1 MSVYYPN
8 IINPNTPN
16 AGGGTVPFTNPM
28 TGALDMGGYEV
39 VNSTEGITS
48 PNSLAT
54 VGQVNQLIASN
65 TSSIFCPTATTDLNM
80 NFHKVFNS
88 RSLGLM
94 ATSPTSPSLVLS
106 NQGTWDSLLLAIS
119 GINGIGM
126 SYVYDTVYNK
136 PPTATSQ
143 TLAQIC
149 DASQDPTTHIV
160 SAGSNVIGDIL
171 ELDLKQGLSGLA
183 IGIDPTHGYLRY
195 TTTGWADKFGILY
208 DTQYN
213 KPPSSGGGGWPP
225 TVTAPLDMA
234 GQYILQTDYLELQNQ
249 DTFTNGTA
257 GTDLNIQARM
267 INNKPVMTIQKGT
280 TGQGIIYDTL
290 YNPLPAP
297 SGAGISGLAVDPD
310 SKLLCYQG
318 QPLMI
323 NQYTTPNTISLSATT
338 SLYFNFSSIS
348 LPIAT
353 TTVNGN
359 FNDLFNPTL
368 TYQLN
373 FSFSSAEPVAS
384 FTNSLSTIL
393 TVIILDA
400 NGNNILAGAEPVVP
414 VFHFDKRDGL
424 FSYVNNNFVFQAT
437 LTPSS
442 VPLYTDYYN
451 MFTQGLNTTAPGPY
465 TINLCISSM
474 VSIQP
479 TPTYF
484 VATSLNTA
492 SFEVW
497 DIDMSNPFPVVSN
510 YDLTNGITT
519 IRTSQHGLLIKS
531 YRDRGTSLYT
541 DSLQLIPTYSTTP
554 KTWHGVITGT
564 VAAPD
569 PSVHF
574 IINVN
579 KVPTTP
585 FAYTCILFVYISNTN
600 CVTDNNTGIANP
612 ITYTVSAQSS
622 NVVSWVGTNIYPPVI
637 TMDPTG
643 FLVNVQHEIPLGS
656 PAFNYT
662 LTYDFIS
669 L

>member
-1 MSVYYPN
+1 MSNNRYAN
-8 IINPNTPN
+8 MINPNLPTDSPSS
-16 AGGGTVPFTNPM
+16 TVTNPM
-28 TGALDMGGYEV
+28 TTNLSMGGNKIV
-39 VNSTEGITS
+39 SVHPAVANDSVPT
-48 PNSLAT
+48 L
-54 VGQVNQLIASN
+54 GQVQSLINNN
-65 TSSIFCPTATTDLNM
+65 TFCPTATSDLNM
-80 NFHKVFNS
+80 NYYNVSNS

-94 ATSPTSPSLVLS
+94 ATTPSNPPLVLT
-106 NQGTWDSLLLAIS
+106 NQGTGENLLLGMSAP
-119 GINGIGM
+119 NGTGM
-126 SYVYDTVYNK
+126 SYIYDTVYNK
-136 PPTATSQ
+136 PPSVASQ
-143 TLAQIC
+143 TIAQIC
-149 DASQDPTTHIV
+149 NASQDPTTHIV
-160 SAGSNVIGDIL
+160 SAGNNVIGDIL
-171 ELDLKQGLSGLA
+171 ELDLHNWQNTNHVDIGVDTSGNLVM
-183 IGIDPTHGYLRY
+183 TK
-195 TTTGWADKFGILY
+195 TGWADKFGIIY

-213 KPPSSGGGGWPP
+213 KPPSSGG
-225 TVTAPLDMA
+225 
-234 GQYILQTDYLELQNQ
+234 
-249 DTFTNGTA
+249 
-257 GTDLNIQARM
+257 
-267 INNKPVMTIQKGT
+267 
-280 TGQGIIYDTL
+280 
-290 YNPLPAP
+290 
-297 SGAGISGLAVDPD
+297 AGIAGLAVDPV
-310 SKLLCYQG
+310 SQLLCYQG
-318 QPLMI
+318 QPLMV
-323 NQYTTPNTISLSATT
+323 NQYIYPNIISLSAIT

-353 TTVNGN
+353 ATVNGN
-359 FNDLFNPTL
+359 FNDLFNPNL

-400 NGNNILAGAEPVVP
+400 NGHNILAGAEPVVP
-414 VFHFDKRDGL
+414 VFQFDKRDGL

-437 LTPSS
+437 LTSS
-442 VPLYTDYYN
+442 STPLNTDYYN
-451 MFTQGLNTTAPGPY
+451 MFTQGLNTGAVGPY

-622 NVVSWVGTNIYPPVI
+622 NVVSWIGANIYPPVI